1 MQDGRVVTQAP
12 GTATSQ
18 PGQVVLQPGP
28 SGVVGGSQLYS
39 VPTSVQQP
47 QYVQV
52 VQPGLSVDYSAGNQS
67 EVDQLRSQLA
77 SANQRI
83 MNLEMANMKL
93 SDEKVAIEHAQT
105 IIKNLDQTAGEYRVK
120 CMELEA
126 SCEQY
131 RRALETNTINQD
143 QVSKMSAK
151 FTELHVKVANLEAA
165 VDRYRLQEEE
175 WQTKLN
181 QSDGQ
186 ARVILV
192 MSEQLDEWRAKCAAL
207 EESCMRFQGEVQQA
221 QGMQG
226 MLDRLQKEYGAVA
239 ENCRQLERANA
250 AMELQLERAKASG
263 AIGRPAAGPT
273 GAPY

>member
-1 MQDGRVVTQAP
+1 M
-12 GTATSQ
+12 
-18 PGQVVLQPGP
+18 
-28 SGVVGGSQLYS
+28 
-39 VPTSVQQP
+39 VQM
-47 QYVQV
+47 
-52 VQPGLSVDYSAGNQS
+52 VQPGLSVDMSADKKA
-67 EVDQLRSQLA
+67 EIDQLRNQLA

-83 MNLEMANMKL
+83 MNLEMANLKL
-93 SDEKVAIEHAQT
+93 TDEKVAIEHAQT

-126 SCEQY
+126 ACEQY
-131 RRALETNTINQD
+131 RRALETNSINQD

-207 EESCMRFQGEVQQA
+207 EESCMRFQGEVQQG
-221 QGMQG
+221 QGMQE
-226 MLDRLQKEYGAVA
+226 MLDRIQKEYAAVS

-250 AMELQLERAKASG
+250 AMELQLERAKATGSLG
-263 AIGRPAAGPT
+263 KPVGGPT